1 MISNCSRDFGSK
13 NNIDPDYL
21 YYLGVLFGIINGGSR
36 FLWGYLMD
44 KFGFKTLMFI
54 ITIIEIAIAGSLYF
68 SAAYPIL
75 YIISILLISA
85 CIGGHFSILSPVFNK
100 IFGLEK
106 GPEMY
111 GLTGNFIGVASISGP
126 IMTNFVLNENKDFL
140 IVFLV
145 GGALCVV
152 KLVVL
157 IFFKEDD
164 QFKYSLIETLMKEDK
179 NERHESLTDEE
190 NKNE

>member
-1 MISNCSRDFGSK
+1 
-13 NNIDPDYL
+13 
-21 YYLGVLFGIINGGSR
+21 
-36 FLWGYLMD
+36 MD
-44 KFGFKTLMFI
+44 KFGFKALMFI
-54 ITIIEIAIAGSLYF
+54 ITSIEILIASTLYF
-68 SAAYPIL
+68 SVFNPIL

-126 IMTNFVLNENKDFL
+126 IMTNFLLKEKTDFL

-164 QFKYSLIETLMKEDK
+164 QFKYSLIDDLMKDGK
-179 NERHESLTDEE
+179 NEGNEKLTDDN
-190 NKNE
+190 NKED

>member
-1 MISNCSRDFGSK
+1 
-13 NNIDPDYL
+13 
-21 YYLGVLFGIINGGSR
+21 
-36 FLWGYLMD
+36 MD
-44 KFGFKTLMFI
+44 LFGFKVLMFI
-54 ITIIEIAIAGSLYF
+54 ITSIEIIIASTLYF
-68 SAAYPIL
+68 SVFSPIL

-111 GLTGNFIGVASISGP
+111 GLTGNFIGIASISGP
-126 IMTNFVLNENKDFL
+126 IMTNFLLKEKEDFL
-140 IVFLV
+140 VVFLV

-157 IFFKEDD
+157 IFFKEEDK
-164 QFKYSLIETLMKEDK
+164 FEYSLTAGLAKEDK
-179 NERHESLTDEE
+179 NEP
-190 NKNE
+190 NERIIDNDN

>member
-1 MISNCSRDFGSK
+1 
-13 NNIDPDYL
+13 
-21 YYLGVLFGIINGGSR
+21 
-36 FLWGYLMD
+36 MD

-54 ITIIEIAIAGSLYF
+54 ITSIEILIASTLYF
-68 SAAYPIL
+68 SVFNPIL

-126 IMTNFVLNENKDFL
+126 IMTNFLLKEKTDFL

-164 QFKYSLIETLMKEDK
+164 QFKYSLIDDLMKDGK
-179 NERHESLTDEE
+179 NEGNERLITDDN
-190 NKNE
+190 NKED

>member
-1 MISNCSRDFGSK
+1 
-13 NNIDPDYL
+13 
-21 YYLGVLFGIINGGSR
+21 
-36 FLWGYLMD
+36 MD
-44 KFGFKTLMFI
+44 KFGFKALMFI
-54 ITIIEIAIAGSLYF
+54 ITSIEILIASTLYF
-68 SAAYPIL
+68 SVFNPIL

-126 IMTNFVLNENKDFL
+126 IMTNFLLKEKTDFL

-164 QFKYSLIETLMKEDK
+164 QFKYSLIDDLMKDGK
-179 NERHESLTDEE
+179 NEGNERLITDDN
-190 NKNE
+190 NKED

>member
-1 MISNCSRDFGSK
+1 
-13 NNIDPDYL
+13 
-21 YYLGVLFGIINGGSR
+21 
-36 FLWGYLMD
+36 MD
-44 KFGFKTLMFI
+44 KFGFKALMFI
-54 ITIIEIAIAGSLYF
+54 ITFIEILIACTLYF
-68 SAAYPIL
+68 SAKIPIL

-126 IMTNFVLNENKDFL
+126 IMTNFLLKENKDFL

-157 IFFKEDD
+157 IFFD
-164 QFKYSLIETLMKEDK
+164 EDK
-179 NERHESLTDEE
+179 QFEYLSVESLK
-190 NKNE
+190 KNQLKD

>member
-1 MISNCSRDFGSK
+1 
-13 NNIDPDYL
+13 
-21 YYLGVLFGIINGGSR
+21 
-36 FLWGYLMD
+36 MD
-44 KFGFKTLMFI
+44 KFGFKVLMFI
-54 ITIIEIAIAGSLYF
+54 ITFIEILIACTLYF
-68 SAAYPIL
+68 SVNSPII

-111 GLTGNFIGVASISGP
+111 GLTGNFIGIASISGP
-126 IMTNFVLNENKDFL
+126 IMTNFLLKEKGDFL
-140 IVFLV
+140 VVFLV

-164 QFKYSLIETLMKEDK
+164 QFKYSLIEDLMKDGK
-179 NERHESLTDEE
+179 NEGHEGLIDDE
-190 NKNE
+190 NKEA

>member
-1 MISNCSRDFGSK
+1 
-13 NNIDPDYL
+13 
-21 YYLGVLFGIINGGSR
+21 
-36 FLWGYLMD
+36 MD
-44 KFGFKTLMFI
+44 LFGFKVLMFI
-54 ITIIEIAIAGSLYF
+54 ITFIEILIACTLYF
-68 SAAYPIL
+68 SVNSPII

-111 GLTGNFIGVASISGP
+111 GLTGNFIGIASISGP
-126 IMTNFVLNENKDFL
+126 IMTNFLLKEKGDFL
-140 IVFLV
+140 VVFLV

-157 IFFKEDD
+157 IFFNEDD
-164 QFKYSLIETLMKEDK
+164 KFKYSLIGDLMKDGK
-179 NERHESLTDEE
+179 NEGHEGLIDDE
-190 NKNE
+190 NKEA

>member
-1 MISNCSRDFGSK
+1 
-13 NNIDPDYL
+13 
-21 YYLGVLFGIINGGSR
+21 
-36 FLWGYLMD
+36 MD
-44 KFGFKTLMFI
+44 KFGFKALMFI
-54 ITIIEIAIAGSLYF
+54 ITSIEILIASTLYF
-68 SAAYPIL
+68 SVFNPIL

-111 GLTGNFIGVASISGP
+111 GLTGNFIGIASISGP
-126 IMTNFVLNENKDFL
+126 IMTNFLLKEKPDFL

-164 QFKYSLIETLMKEDK
+164 QFKYSLIEDLMKDGK
-179 NERHESLTDEE
+179 NEGQENLTDDDIKEA
-190 NKNE
+190 

>member
-1 MISNCSRDFGSK
+1 
-13 NNIDPDYL
+13 
-21 YYLGVLFGIINGGSR
+21 
-36 FLWGYLMD
+36 MD

-54 ITIIEIAIAGSLYF
+54 ITSIEILIASTLYF
-68 SAAYPIL
+68 SVFNPIL

-111 GLTGNFIGVASISGP
+111 GLTGNFIGIASISGP
-126 IMTNFVLNENKDFL
+126 IMTNFLLEDKPDFL

-164 QFKYSLIETLMKEDK
+164 KFAYSLIDDLMKDGK
-179 NERHESLTDEE
+179 NERHESLTDED
-190 NKNE
+190 NKEA